1 MTLKKKYKFVGL
13 SDHTTSLESS
23 IICAFNEVNIIERHL
38 TLNKKLK
45 GPDHMSSLNPKEFKL
60 FVNSI
65 RNTEI
70 LKTNKNFSKNE
81 HKNKNFVKKFL
92 VAKKNI
98 KKGDKF
104 SINNVTCKRVGK
116 YGVNPMLFY
125 KIINKKTKKNY
136 F

>member
-1 MTLKKKYKFVGL
+1 
-13 SDHTTSLESS
+13 
-23 IICAFNEVNIIERHL
+23 
-38 TLNKKLK
+38 
-45 GPDHMSSLNPKEFKL
+45 MSSLNPKEFKL
-60 FVNSI
+60 FVDSI
-65 RNTEI
+65 KNTEI

-136 F
+136 FKDDLIKI